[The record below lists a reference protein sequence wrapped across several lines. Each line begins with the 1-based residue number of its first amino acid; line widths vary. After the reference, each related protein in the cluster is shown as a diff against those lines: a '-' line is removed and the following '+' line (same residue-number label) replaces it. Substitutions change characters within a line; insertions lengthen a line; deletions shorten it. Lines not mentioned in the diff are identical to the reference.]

1 MTRLYVVAR
10 WSSAGKLAAVPRHE
24 SIEGIAVSH
33 PRTLFVPRL
42 AHGAWGPLY
51 AASIAP
57 AVRRYR
63 GKVDVV
69 LGSWAYPDGFAAILA
84 ARLLGLPCVVK
95 LHGSDIN
102 VMAKLPGP
110 RRWLDITPRTDRDDM
125 TDPADIADS
134 NDSTENADPMLN
146 ADAKD
151 PTDPTDK
158 AEPTEPMDRT
168 EPRDPMDKTESCD
181 HKDHFDDGLIG
192 PFSMPTA
199 QAGGA
204 MLAILTDRR

>member
-1 MTRLYVVAR
+1 
-10 WSSAGKLAAVPRHE
+10 
-24 SIEGIAVSH
+24 
-33 PRTLFVPRL
+33 
-42 AHGAWGPLY
+42 
-51 AASIAP
+51 
-57 AVRRYR
+57 
-63 GKVDVV
+63 
-69 LGSWAYPDGFAAILA
+69 
-84 ARLLGLPCVVK
+84 
-95 LHGSDIN
+95 
-102 VMAKLPGP
+102 
-110 RRWLDITPRTDRDDM
+110 M

-199 QAGGA
+199 QA
-204 MLAILTDRR
+204 RRCHAGDPHRPPVKLRCRPAAVPQPVWHAEPRAAA